1 VRAFP
6 SLLIYK
12 LDVNFACYSLFISS
26 GGSWY
31 LSMGSFWTGIKII
44 GVDSNGVAKSG
55 APGAIAQRSGSSTA
69 IEASVIYQY
78 GSYFYL
84 FTSWDTCCKGT
95 SSTYNIRVGRS
106 SS

>member
-1 VRAFP
+1 LP
-6 SLLIYK
+6 IYR
-12 LDVNFACYSLFISS
+12 LDVDFACYSLFISS

-44 GVDSNGVAKSG
+44 GVDKSG